1 MRVQIDDACV
11 PLGEILRYVGLC
23 MDGCIGYRTQLPS
36 AIDPR
41 GEPCAV
47 VDLPS
52 IQRAIVPVLLVLLL
66 PTHLFLHLNL
76 DSAFHRLLDLLQR
89 SKYRPATR
97 NSGRGCRS
105 SRSSKQQ
112 SSTSSM
118 DLKFPATQP
127 DQMLCYENKRRIIN
141 EKHSAWMAQRDRAL
155 AGGRE
160 EQQAEPAA
168 PPTLRGTLDD
178 VHMET
183 MAAMTRYDT
192 EKKQLSKLPPARR
205 RAAMAEKRT
214 TWMEQRR
221 VGEEAPISAETPPP
235 PQQQQPPQQQR
246 RRKEQPPTS
255 TAAAVAAD
263 SVMGQ
268 GNSMLAQLHA
278 ERQARAAGVPPASSS
293 AAAASRA
300 PQQVHAALSDLMLM
314 SRQAGTTAAHSM
326 SLSAQATQPQG
337 WTCGACTFA
346 HSTYAT
352 ACEMC
357 GTPHEGSRPQS
368 QAAAAE
374 PSPQQPRRAS
384 PFHALDAELG
394 LDDEDEDG
402 GGLGEIEDFLA
413 AVELDLQQED

>member
-89 SKYRPATR
+89 TATR

-105 SRSSKQQ
+105 SSSSKQQ